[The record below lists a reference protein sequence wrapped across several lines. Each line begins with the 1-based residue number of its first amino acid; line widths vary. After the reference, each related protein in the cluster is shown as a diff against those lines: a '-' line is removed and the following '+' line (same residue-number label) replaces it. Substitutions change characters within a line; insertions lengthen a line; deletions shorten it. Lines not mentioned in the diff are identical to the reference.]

1 MGHIY
6 ISITL
11 FILTYWMDVAK
22 LLPWDYYSA
31 EEDEMQPE
39 NSFTVQLTGGITE
52 GITGGIS
59 SVDTLENGME
69 TSPSNIN

>member
-1 MGHIY
+1 MGQIN

-22 LLPWDYYSA
+22 LLPWDYYSVGG
-31 EEDEMQPE
+31 EEMQPE
-39 NSFTVQLTGGITE
+39 NSFTVQLTGGI
-52 GITGGIS
+52 S
-59 SVDTLENGME
+59 PVDTLVNGIE

>member
-1 MGHIY
+1 
-6 ISITL
+6 
-11 FILTYWMDVAK
+11 MDVTK

-31 EEDEMQPE
+31 EEDEVQPE
-39 NSFTVQLTGGITE
+39 NSFTVQL
-52 GITGGIS
+52 TGGIS

>member
-1 MGHIY
+1 MV
-6 ISITL
+6 
-11 FILTYWMDVAK
+11 VAK
-22 LLPWDYYSA
+22 LLPRDYYSA

-59 SVDTLENGME
+59 SVDTLVNGIE

>member
-39 NSFTVQLTGGITE
+39 NSFTVQLTGGI
-52 GITGGIS
+52 S

>member
-1 MGHIY
+1 
-6 ISITL
+6 
-11 FILTYWMDVAK
+11 
-22 LLPWDYYSA
+22 
-31 EEDEMQPE
+31 MQPE

-59 SVDTLENGME
+59 PVDTLVNGIE

>member
-1 MGHIY
+1 
-6 ISITL
+6 
-11 FILTYWMDVAK
+11 MDVAK
-22 LLPWDYYSA
+22 LLPRDYYSV
-31 EEDEMQPE
+31 DGGEMQPE

-59 SVDTLENGME
+59 SVDTLEKGME

>member
-1 MGHIY
+1 
-6 ISITL
+6 
-11 FILTYWMDVAK
+11 
-22 LLPWDYYSA
+22 
-31 EEDEMQPE
+31 MQPE
-39 NSFTVQLTGGITE
+39 NSYTEEITGGITE

>member
-22 LLPWDYYSA
+22 LLPWEYYRV
-31 EEDEMQPE
+31 DFNKMQPE
-39 NSFTVQLTGGITE
+39 NSFTVQITGGITE

-59 SVDTLENGME
+59 PVESVKKTL
-69 TSPSNIN
+69 

>member
-1 MGHIY
+1 M
-6 ISITL
+6 
-11 FILTYWMDVAK
+11 VVPK

-39 NSFTVQLTGGITE
+39 NSFTVQLTGGI
-52 GITGGIS
+52 S

>member
-1 MGHIY
+1 
-6 ISITL
+6 
-11 FILTYWMDVAK
+11 MDVAK
-22 LLPWDYYSA
+22 LLPRDYYSA
-31 EEDEMQPE
+31 EEDEMQSE
-39 NSFTVQLTGGITE
+39 NSFTVQLTG

>member
-6 ISITL
+6 ILITL
-11 FILTYWMDVAK
+11 FILTYWMVVPK

-39 NSFTVQLTGGITE
+39 SSFTVQL
-52 GITGGIS
+52 TGGIS
-59 SVDTLENGME
+59 SVDTLENGTE